1 MLALINSNFV
11 SILAVLSQTKRP
23 VAFMSLPLPSDR
35 LSLSSVCWPFEEE
48 RSNKDQIAHVH
59 ESDSRS
65 CTMYEGKDS
74 HSQSTSK
81 ELIIPWLFIP
91 CSESP
96 YWSVLLSSSHQ
107 NQTWVSTWGTICNFH
122 VFWKGQ
128 QMVSNAKRPFSGKCL
143 DEWVLNQERG
153 NERIARKVLRT
164 SHLVHSRQNSCS
176 DSNVLELSS

>member
-59 ESDSRS
+59 EADSRS
-65 CTMYEGKDS
+65 CKMYEGKDS
-74 HSQSTSK
+74 HSQSASK

-107 NQTWVSTWGTICNFH
+107 NQTWVSTWGTICNFP

-128 QMVSNAKRPFSGKCL
+128 QMVSNAKGPFS
-143 DEWVLNQERG
+143 ESVLTNG
-153 NERIARKVLRT
+153 YLTRKEEMR
-164 SHLVHSRQNSCS
+164 
-176 DSNVLELSS
+176 E